1 MMLFIIFRDYS
12 EDFNSLHMGTKN
24 FKLTAYIAE
33 IPLTKTERTLHCAKK
48 MYSVTKPHKNCRSL
62 TLLKYNLL
70 HLLSLIILLKVYD
83 LFLIQLPGNM
93 RYKINTKVTN
103 ERHLINRK
111 LPRARV
117 LLGLDFYKQTQI
129 QQGNLCICHITASIT
144 LKGKAKLFLFFN
156 RKTSIFLII
165 QFLILCFP

>member
-1 MMLFIIFRDYS
+1 MLKFPWQKQN
-12 EDFNSLHMGTKN
+12 EH
-24 FKLTAYIAE
+24 YIV
-33 IPLTKTERTLHCAKK
+33 PKK

-93 RYKINTKVTN
+93 CYKINTKVTN

-117 LLGLDFYKQTQI
+117 LLVLDFYKQTQI

-144 LKGKAKLFLFFN
+144 LKGKAELFLLLFN
-156 RKTSIFLII
+156 RKTFLII
-165 QFLILCFP
+165 QLSLYLPNNTISHSMFSIKL